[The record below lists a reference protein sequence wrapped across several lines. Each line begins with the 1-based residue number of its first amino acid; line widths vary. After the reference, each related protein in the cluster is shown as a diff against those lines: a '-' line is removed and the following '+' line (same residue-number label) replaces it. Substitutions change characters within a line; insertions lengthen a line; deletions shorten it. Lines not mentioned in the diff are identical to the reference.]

1 MPMATTPP
9 DIGAML
15 TEKMVLD
22 FLQQHPDFLRRHPEL
37 LEILTP
43 PDQKMGGNV
52 LDFQRF
58 ALGSLQRGMADMKDR
73 FAGLLSSARDNM
85 SAQSQVHKA
94 ALHIM
99 RARDLDQLMEVLT
112 QDLLHY
118 FDVDAVRVGL
128 ESRLSEV
135 MDPLF
140 DPDNAMGIRLI
151 APGTAD
157 AILGPHQNV
166 ALVPD
171 CDEDPPYGFDYLFS
185 DCADIV
191 SSCAILR
198 LQLAQC
204 GNDGLIAFGVRE
216 KGRFHPHLG
225 IELLRFLSDVI
236 ALKMDACLLN
246 LDIDDL
252 LM

>member
-1 MPMATTPP
+1 MPMTSSS
-9 DIGAML
+9 DIGATL

-43 PDQKMGGNV
+43 PEQKMGGNV
-52 LDFQRF
+52 VDFQRF
-58 ALGSLQRGMADMKDR
+58 ALGSLQRNMADMKDR
-73 FAGLLSSARDNM
+73 FDGLLSSARDNM

-94 ALHIM
+94 ALHVV

-128 ESRLSEV
+128 ESSLSEV

-140 DPDNAMGIRLI
+140 DPDNAMGIRLL
-151 APGTAD
+151 PLQMTD
-157 AILGPHQNV
+157 VILGQHQPIAMV
-166 ALVPD
+166 AD
-171 CDEDPPYGFDYLFS
+171 CQQDPPYGFDLIFS
-185 DCADIV
+185 DCADLIA
-191 SSCAILR
+191 SCAMLR
-198 LQLAQC
+198 LQLPGC
-204 GNDGLIAFGVRE
+204 PHDGLLAFGVRE

-225 IELLRFLSDVI
+225 VELLRFLSDVI
-236 ALKMDACLLN
+236 ALKMDACLLHT
-246 LDIDDL
+246 DIDDL
-252 LM
+252 LQ